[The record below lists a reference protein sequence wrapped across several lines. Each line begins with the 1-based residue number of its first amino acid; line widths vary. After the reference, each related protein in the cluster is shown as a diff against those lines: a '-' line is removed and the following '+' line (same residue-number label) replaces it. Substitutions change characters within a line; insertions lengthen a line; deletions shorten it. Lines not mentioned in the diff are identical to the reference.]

1 MQHNNL
7 RDFDAD
13 MLTKIVKNAEEEQE
27 LQPVTGEIN
36 EGLSGNASR
45 PDIRARAAWRAS
57 QNTFFD
63 VRVTNTHSPSQIHLT
78 TGIVLTKNEKEKKQ
92 NYNRCIMNIEHSIFT
107 PFLFSVSG
115 GMGNEC
121 SMFHKHV
128 AE

>member
-13 MLTKIVKNAEEEQE
+13 MLIKIVNNVGTEQE

-63 VRVTNTHSPSQIHLT
+63 VRVTNTHSPSKIHLT
-78 TGIVLTKNEKEKKQ
+78 TESVLTKNEKEKKQ
-92 NYNRCIMNIEHSIFT
+92 NYNRCIMNFEHRIFT
-107 PFLFSVSG
+107 PIPFFSFCG
-115 GMGNEC
+115 YG
-121 SMFHKHV
+121 
-128 AE
+128 